1 MMVMVMMMGNNVHG
15 NNRDDKNAKEYK
27 KRERKK
33 AHLSGTTITDK
44 DELEGWD
51 CASSDGSLGGHF

>member
-1 MMVMVMMMGNNVHG
+1 MVMMMGNNVHG
-15 NNRDDKNAKEYK
+15 NNRNDKNAKEYK
-27 KRERKK
+27 KREKK
-33 AHLSGTTITDK
+33 AYLSGTTITDK